1 MSQNDLKLWWGS
13 ALTPVRAKTRSK
25 WNLIILVS
33 DDYNQ
38 YHSCTTLRINPWHF
52 LLSNLYHHNVN
63 MNHHIRFYRVRKHA
77 IARPIMKMYQ
87 SHYHRHIRHVQK
99 RVLHAFKRKN
109 LEEDFRK
116 TRFTVQLIRWKI
128 DNSNFLDFCASSW
141 IVEDY

>member
-63 MNHHIRFYRVRKHA
+63 INHHFSFYRVRKHP
-77 IARPIMKMYQ
+77 IAQPIMKMNW
-87 SHYHRHIRHVQK
+87 SHYHSHIRHVQK
-99 RVLHAFKRKN
+99 RVLDAFKRKN
-109 LEEDFRK
+109 LEEDVRK
-116 TRFTVQLIRWKI
+116 NALYCST
-128 DNSNFLDFCASSW
+128 NSMKNRQ
-141 IVEDY
+141 

>member
-13 ALTPVRAKTRSK
+13 ALTPVRAKTRSER
-25 WNLIILVS
+25 NLIILVS
-33 DDYNQ
+33 DDHNQ

-63 MNHHIRFYRVRKHA
+63 INHHICVYRVRSIQWHSQSCKWIHRTI
-77 IARPIMKMYQ
+77 IAVFAM
-87 SHYHRHIRHVQK
+87 
-99 RVLHAFKRKN
+99 FKRDYWTLSNAKI
-109 LEEDFRK
+109 LKKILGK

>member
-38 YHSCTTLRINPWHF
+38 YHSCTTLRMNPWHF

-63 MNHHIRFYRVRKHA
+63 MNHHIDTLSWLAVLFHA
-77 IARPIMKMYQ
+77 SWHDKNE

-109 LEEDFRK
+109 LEDDFRK